1 MGKKCCIV
9 SVVLVACVVVGLAV
23 GIPLGLKKARETV
36 TVAAFDNGI
45 ATACQATSYPATCN
59 QTFSGG
65 NYTRSSMGV
74 TKYSVTAASTGINT
88 TLASVLGLNTTD
100 EKIAAAVEV
109 CLETLGLSLEQ
120 LDTTLATLN
129 NSTSATILQTTL
141 IKDIRAW
148 VSAALELHT
157 TCIDTVLEV
166 NNTLGSLLQTNS
178 SHTDELLSNALA
190 FLASFEAYGDDL
202 QSWKATGF
210 SLPSNFNLSDL
221 TNGFHFP
228 NLTGLGHR
236 KLLSSQLPEDNN
248 GLPSWVDA
256 KVQRHLLQAAASSS
270 YDVVVAKDGSG
281 KYTTIQA
288 AVDAAPQNSSKRY
301 TIYVKAGTY
310 AEQVNV
316 YKNTNNLVLIGDGMN
331 QTIITGSLHVANST
345 NMTTFKSATLSKFQI
360 IPEIFI
366 LFGGGEIAH
375 TLDSCV
381 CVYSMWSSVPHNLL
395 SNIFWS
401 SCKCQEVISESVRLL
416 LWWDIDSNLFL

>member
-1 MGKKCCIV
+1 V

-36 TVAAFDNGI
+36 TVAESDNGI
-45 ATACQATSYPATCN
+45 TNACKATSYPATCN

-65 NYTRSSMGV
+65 NYTVSSLGV
-74 TKYSVTAASTGINT
+74 TKYSVTAASTGINN

-120 LDTTLATLN
+120 LDTALATLK
-129 NSTSATILQTTL
+129 NSTSASILQTTL

-157 TCIDTVLEV
+157 TCIDAFLEV
-166 NNTLGSLLQTNS
+166 NTTLGTSLQTNS

-202 QSWKATGF
+202 QSWKASGF
-210 SLPSNFNLSDL
+210 SLPNNFSLSDL
-221 TNGFHFP
+221 TKGIHFP

-236 KLLSSQLPEDNN
+236 RLLSSQLIPEENS

-256 KVQRHLLQAAASSS
+256 KVQRHLLQTASNSS
-270 YDVVVAKDGSG
+270 YDAVVAKDVSG
-281 KYTTIQA
+281 NYTTIQA
-288 AVDAAPQNSSKRY
+288 AVDAAPQKSSKRY
-301 TIYVKAGTY
+301 TIYIKAGTY
-310 AEQVNV
+310 TEQVNV
-316 YKNTNNLVLIGDGMN
+316 NKTTKNLVFIGDGMN

-360 IPEIFI
+360 IPGVFI
-366 LFGGGEIAH
+366 LIWWRWHCPHVGF
-375 TLDSCV
+375 LYVLCV
-381 CVYSMWSSVPHNLL
+381 VKPSS
-395 SNIFWS
+395 
-401 SCKCQEVISESVRLL
+401 
-416 LWWDIDSNLFL
+416 

>member
-36 TVAAFDNGI
+36 TVAESDNGI
-45 ATACQATSYPATCN
+45 TNACKATSYPATCN

-65 NYTRSSMGV
+65 NYTVSSLGV
-74 TKYSVTAASTGINT
+74 TKYSVTAASTGINN

-120 LDTTLATLN
+120 LDTALATLK
-129 NSTSATILQTTL
+129 NSTSASILQTTL

-157 TCIDTVLEV
+157 TCIDAFLEV
-166 NNTLGSLLQTNS
+166 NTTLGTSLQTNS

-202 QSWKATGF
+202 QSWKASGF
-210 SLPSNFNLSDL
+210 SLPNNFSLSDL
-221 TNGFHFP
+221 TKGIHFP

-236 KLLSSQLPEDNN
+236 RLLSSQLIPDENS

-256 KVQRHLLQAAASSS
+256 KVQRHLLQTASNSS
-270 YDVVVAKDGSG
+270 YDAVVAKDVSG
-281 KYTTIQA
+281 NYTTIQA
-288 AVDAAPQNSSKRY
+288 AVDAAPQKSSKRY
-301 TIYVKAGTY
+301 TIYIKAGTY
-310 AEQVNV
+310 TEQVNV
-316 YKNTNNLVLIGDGMN
+316 NKTTKNLVFIGDGMN

-360 IPEIFI
+360 IPGVFI
-366 LFGGGEIAH
+366 LIWWRWHCPHVGF
-375 TLDSCV
+375 LYVLCV
-381 CVYSMWSSVPHNLL
+381 VKPSS
-395 SNIFWS
+395 
-401 SCKCQEVISESVRLL
+401 
-416 LWWDIDSNLFL
+416 

>member
-1 MGKKCCIV
+1 MLVVASDLRRDYRLSDLLWILVMGKKCGIV

-36 TVAAFDNGI
+36 TVAESSDNGI
-45 ATACQATSYPATCN
+45 TTACKATSYPATCN

-65 NYTRSSMGV
+65 NYTMSSMGV
-74 TKYSVTAASTGINT
+74 TKYSVTAASTGINN
-88 TLASVLGLNTTD
+88 TLASVLVLNTTD

-120 LDTTLATLN
+120 LDAALATLD
-129 NSTSATILQTTL
+129 NSTSASILQTTL

-157 TCIDTVLEV
+157 TCIDAFLEV
-166 NNTLGSLLQTNS
+166 NTTLGTSLQTNS

-202 QSWKATGF
+202 QSWKASGF

-221 TNGFHFP
+221 TKGIHFP

-236 KLLSSQLPEDNN
+236 RLLSSQHLPEETIN

-256 KVQRHLLQAAASSS
+256 KVHRHLLQTASNSS
-270 YDVVVAKDGSG
+270 YDAVVAKDGSG
-281 KYTTIQA
+281 NYTTIQA
-288 AVDAAPQNSSKRY
+288 AVDAAPQKSSNRY
-301 TIYVKAGTY
+301 TIYIKAGTY

-316 YKNTNNLVLIGDGMN
+316 NKTTKNLVFIGDGRN
-331 QTIITGSLHVANST
+331 QTIITGSLHVANSI

-360 IPEIFI
+360 IPGVFF
-366 LFGGGEIAH
+366 LFGGDDDIARK
-375 TLDSCV
+375 LVSCV
-381 CVYSMWSSVPHNLL
+381 IVCVVKPSS
-395 SNIFWS
+395 
-401 SCKCQEVISESVRLL
+401 
-416 LWWDIDSNLFL
+416 